1 MLPGVAAE
9 MGKGPFMGLEK
20 LGEPLIRTGVIEP
33 AATEAQREHEHVDDL
48 RAGAKRHQGLPPINL
63 TLLPRW
69 GLKPEQGPVR
79 VPLDFAQRGHT
90 PLHGLVT
97 AGIAAARPQFLIQN
111 PRRIPDLGG
120 AGLHKVGMGGQ
131 QRLSSGGPAIGL
143 PGRLS

>member
-9 MGKGPFMGLEK
+9 MGEGPFMGFEK

-48 RAGAKRHQGLPPINL
+48 RAGAKGHQGLAPINL

-69 GLKPEQGPVR
+69 GLKPEQGPVC

-97 AGIAAARPQFLIQN
+97 AGIAAACPQLLIQN
-111 PRRIPDLGG
+111 PRRVPDLWG
-120 AGLHKVGMGGQ
+120 AGLHKVGMGRSALVNDRG
-131 QRLSSGGPAIGL
+131 SEC
-143 PGRLS
+143 